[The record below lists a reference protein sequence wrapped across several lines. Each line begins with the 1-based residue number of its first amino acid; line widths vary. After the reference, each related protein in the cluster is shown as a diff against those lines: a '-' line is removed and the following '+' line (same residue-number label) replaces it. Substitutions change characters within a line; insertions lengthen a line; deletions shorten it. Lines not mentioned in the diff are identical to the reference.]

1 MTFHA
6 TSGIQDI
13 EDASLSDRL
22 ALWIAEQQNQYQ
34 PALRTRPRIGILAP
48 SGYARDGGWPVF
60 AADAPGASA
69 ILEAGGFPRLIPTL
83 PLIEGFDPFH
93 LLTDEHAF
101 TSLFGLIW
109 PVLRELDGLI
119 LTGGGDLY
127 SCLYRQTP
135 HPQTDTPDVW
145 RDVWER
151 YVALL
156 AWLPCIPT
164 LGICRGMQLMN
175 VVLGGTLYQDLQAQ
189 WPKERPALLRHRARG
204 RVSSSTWSTHP
215 IHLHRTESRLAL
227 AVRGN
232 GELDRQYIDPV
243 LSMHHQAVETLAPG
257 LEVAATSPDGVI
269 EGFEETAFARWWV
282 GVQFHP
288 EWMTH
293 LTWSLGLFT
302 ALVEASRSYATIP
315 REELESLL
323 DEIQGWLRQQD
334 SVLFQ
339 LSASP
344 PLAAGKH
351 HSRQTTAL
359 PVSIARYRS
368 GRVGMGRQ
376 GEWQ

>member
-1 MTFHA
+1 MNMFTQ
-6 TSGIQDI
+6 SNIQDL

-22 ALWIAEQQNQYQ
+22 ALWIAEQQQQQY
-34 PALRTRPRIGILAP
+34 PARRSRPRIGILAP
-48 SGYARDGGWPVF
+48 TGYARDGGWPVF
-60 AADAPGASA
+60 AADAPTAYA
-69 ILEAGGFPRLIPTL
+69 ILEAGGFPYLIPTL

-93 LLTDEHAF
+93 LLTDKHAF
-101 TSLFGLIW
+101 TLLFGVLWPLI
-109 PVLRELDGLI
+109 RELDGLV

-135 HPQTDTPDVW
+135 HPQTQTPEVW

-156 AWLPCIPT
+156 AWLLCIPT

-204 RVSSSTWSTHP
+204 RVSSSNWSMHP
-215 IHLHRTESRLAL
+215 IQLHCPESQLAL

-232 GELDRQYIDPV
+232 GGLDRQYIDPV

-257 LEVAATSPDGVI
+257 LEVAASSPDSVI
-269 EGFEETAFARWWV
+269 EAFEETASARWWV

-302 ALVEASRSYATIP
+302 ALVEASRSYSTIP
-315 REELESLL
+315 REELEPFL
-323 DEIQGWLRQQD
+323 DEIQAWLRQQD
-334 SVLFQ
+334 SALPQ
-339 LSASP
+339 DPAS
-344 PLAAGKH
+344 LTLVAGKH
-351 HSRQTTAL
+351 HGKQTSKL
-359 PVSIARYRS
+359 PASIGRYR
-368 GRVGMGRQ
+368 
-376 GEWQ
+376 WW